1 MTRLELAIRFYQSG
15 RAVFS
20 VGLTQKTLET
30 RVTVML
36 FLCIVMA
43 SVHKVNRTDGKSSPF
58 WYAAFRSADGRAFFK
73 STKKKTRADAL
84 AVAMEFER
92 MARGHVTE
100 AHYRRVASELYERT
114 AGEQLNFHTC
124 GAWLGEWLA
133 NTKATVK
140 GGTYEKYRGTVD
152 DFREFLGK
160 RDGAPL
166 ASITPKEVL
175 AYRDALQGRGL
186 AASTINLAI
195 RKTLHA
201 PFEAARKLGYVTVN
215 PCAAVKPVRDNVAK
229 SKARRLPFTH
239 GQIEALLQA
248 TPGTNWE
255 GAILCGLTTALRLGD
270 IAALTWGQVDLGARV
285 LVTTAS
291 KTEAEQTTPLHPAFI
306 AWLKK
311 QTRGISK
318 APVFPELHG
327 RKTGGCRGLSQ
338 VFRAIMEKA
347 GVAGAVIRKGVTAE
361 AKKKAENKAR
371 TGRTISALSF
381 HSLRH
386 TATSLLANAGVA
398 ADTRKALTGHADDR
412 VHEGYTHYELETL
425 RAAVESIPVPGTPA
439 PKPRA
444 KAKKK
449 A

>member
-1 MTRLELAIRFYQSG
+1 LNTGICYAFL
-15 RAVFS
+15 
-20 VGLTQKTLET
+20 
-30 RVTVML
+30 ML
-36 FLCIVMA
+36 SSMA
-43 SVHKVNRTDGKSSPF
+43 SVHKVKRTGGKSSPY

-73 STKKKTRADAL
+73 STKKKTRAEAL
-84 AVAMEFER
+84 AVAMEYER

-100 AHYRRVASELYERT
+100 AHYRRVAAELYERT
-114 AGEQLNFHTC
+114 AGEQLNFHTA

-152 DFREFLGK
+152 DFRAFLGK

-166 ASITPKEVL
+166 ASITPKEIL
-175 AYRDALQGRGL
+175 RYRDTLQGRGL

-215 PCAAVKPVRDNVAK
+215 PCAAIKPVRDNVAK
-229 SKARRLPFTH
+229 AKARRQPFTP
-239 GQIEALLQA
+239 GQIAALLKA
-248 TPGTNWE
+248 TKGTNWE
-255 GAILCGLTTALRLGD
+255 GAILCGMTTALRLGD
-270 IAALTWGQVDLGARV
+270 IAGLTWGMIDMRAGV
-285 LVTTAS
+285 LRLTST
-291 KTEAEQTTPLHPAFI
+291 KTETEQRIPLHPAFV
-306 AWLKK
+306 AWLGA
-311 QTRGISK
+311 QTRGIGK

-338 VFRAIMEKA
+338 IFRGLMRNA
-347 GVAGAVIRKGVTAE
+347 GVIGAVIRKGVTAD

-371 TGRTISALSF
+371 TGRTISTLSF

-386 TATSLLANAGVA
+386 TATSLLANAGIA

-412 VHEGYTHYELETL
+412 VHEAYTHYELETL
-425 RAAVESIPVPGTPA
+425 RAAVESIHVPGTPA
-439 PKPRA
+439 PATKAKAKP

>member
-1 MTRLELAIRFYQSG
+1 
-15 RAVFS
+15 
-20 VGLTQKTLET
+20 
-30 RVTVML
+30 
-36 FLCIVMA
+36 MA
-43 SVHKVNRTDGKSSPF
+43 SVHKVRRSEGKSSPY
-58 WYAAFRSADGRAFFK
+58 WYAAFRSADGTAFFK
-73 STKKKTRADAL
+73 STKKKNRAEAL

-100 AHYRRVASELYERT
+100 AHYRRVAAELYERT
-114 AGEQLNFHTC
+114 AGEPLNFHTC
-124 GAWLGEWLA
+124 GEWLA
-133 NTKATVK
+133 EWLKNTKATVK
-140 GGTYEKYRGTVD
+140 AGTYEKYRGTVD
-152 DFREFLGK
+152 DFRAFLGE

-166 ASITPKEVL
+166 ASITPKEIL
-175 AYRDALQGRGL
+175 AYRDTLQGRGL

-195 RKTLHA
+195 RKTLGA

-215 PCAAVKPVRDNVAK
+215 PCAAVKPVRDNVK
-229 SKARRLPFTH
+229 SKARRQPFTQ
-239 GQIEALLQA
+239 GQIESLLLA
-248 TPGTNWE
+248 TQGTNWE

-270 IAALTWGQVDLGARV
+270 IAALTWEQIDFGQRV
-285 LVTTAS
+285 LRTAAS
-291 KTEAEQTTPLHPAFI
+291 KTENEQTTPLHPAFI
-306 AWLKK
+306 AWLGN
-311 QTRGISK
+311 QTPGIGK
-318 APVFPELHG
+318 APVFPDLHG

-338 VFRAIMEKA
+338 IFRALMEKA
-347 GVAGAVIRKGVTAE
+347 GVAGAMIRKGVTAE

-386 TATSLLANAGVA
+386 TATSLLANAGIA

-412 VHEGYTHYELETL
+412 VHEGYTHYQLETL

-439 PKPRA
+439 PTPKA

>member
-1 MTRLELAIRFYQSG
+1 
-15 RAVFS
+15 
-20 VGLTQKTLET
+20 
-30 RVTVML
+30 
-36 FLCIVMA
+36 MA
-43 SVHKVNRTDGKSSPF
+43 SVHKVHRTEGKSSPF
-58 WYAAFRSADGRAFFK
+58 WYAAFRSADGTAFFK
-73 STKKKTRADAL
+73 STKKKNRAEAL

-92 MARGHVTE
+92 MARGHSTE
-100 AHYRRVASELYERT
+100 AHYRRVAAELYERT
-114 AGEQLNFHTC
+114 TGEPLNFHTA
-124 GAWLGEWLA
+124 GGWLGEWLA

-140 GGTYEKYRGTVD
+140 GGTFEKYRGTID

-166 ASITPKEVL
+166 ASITPKEIL
-175 AYRDALQGRGL
+175 RYRDTLQQRGL

-195 RKTLHA
+195 RKTLGA

-215 PCAAVKPVRDNVAK
+215 PCAAIKPVRDTVPK
-229 SKARRLPFTH
+229 STARRQPFTH
-239 GQIEALLQA
+239 EQLEALLDA
-248 TPGTNWE
+248 TKGTDWH

-270 IAALTWGQVDLGARV
+270 IAALTWGQIDMPARV
-285 LVTTAS
+285 LRTAAT

-306 AWLKK
+306 AWLKN
-311 QTRGISK
+311 QTRGIGK
-318 APVFPELHG
+318 APIFPHLHG

-338 VFRAIMEKA
+338 IFRKIMERA
-347 GVAGAVIRKGVTAE
+347 GVMGVVIRHGAGDEVKDT
-361 AKKKAENKAR
+361 AENKAR
-371 TGRTISALSF
+371 TGRTVSTLSF

-425 RAAVESIPVPGTPA
+425 RAAVESIPVPGAPA
-439 PKPRA
+439 PSPKGKAKR